1 MEWSKLEFPSGW
13 NERALK
19 RYGSGYPETGK
30 RVAGHRVPGDT
41 VRGKVKYAAN
51 SGETMINA
59 STTRLD
65 FYLHALPA
73 VHRDN
78 SLLYDYLTGHTCGK
92 GQVCAPILAKLSTIT
107 MLNYRS
113 NCIFYLL
120 RWSTT
125 RPVSLEN
132 TCTPE
137 RIRHV
142 SQAFLANYLN
152 AAQTMEGTRLFKI
165 RLEISKKETVV
176 WNCSGWKCRCRY
188 EKLFA

>member
-1 MEWSKLEFPSGW
+1 MVEARISKRLKG
-13 NERALK
+13 ALK

-30 RVAGHRVPGDT
+30 RVAGHRFPGDM

-92 GQVCAPILAKLSTIT
+92 GQACAPILAKLSTIT
-107 MLNYRS
+107 MLNYRPTVFS
-113 NCIFYLL
+113 TCYDDPRADLYRWKTLVHLNEFVTFLKLL
-120 RWSTT
+120 
-125 RPVSLEN
+125 SLQ
-132 TCTPE
+132 
-137 RIRHV
+137 I
-142 SQAFLANYLN
+142 
-152 AAQTMEGTRLFKI
+152 I
-165 RLEISKKETVV
+165 
-176 WNCSGWKCRCRY
+176 
-188 EKLFA
+188 